1 MDNEI
6 CAATHENPR
15 KMNYLKQTFAY
26 LLSAEAQQMHRWPTQ
41 E

>member
-6 CAATHENPR
+6 CTATRENPG

-26 LLSAEAQQMHRWPTQ
+26 LLSAVAQQMHRWSTH